1 MLNKIIKFTVMRK
14 TYYAKLA
21 VMGILITV
29 LFTFQYYTGR
39 DKEDFSGV
47 KFITEHPAEIS
58 LTEFDPNG
66 LDAGQ
71 WQNLGFTEK
80 QAATILNYKKFVGGK
95 FISKEQL
102 KKCFAI
108 SEDKFSALAPYI
120 LLPETGK
127 EAKSNHF
134 NTCEKKAISISGSF
148 NPDLYSAADWQK
160 MGFSEKQAAA
170 ILKYKHY
177 LGGSFVSKEKF
188 RECFIIS
195 DENFRKISPYLLLPE
210 KTPPGSVYD
219 GKSVN
224 SGKSKIRYYK
234 FDPNTLDLEGW
245 KAFGFS
251 EKQAQTIINYRD
263 RILKGSF
270 KSVEDLQK
278 CFVISPEKFTELK
291 PFIRLN
297 TADIATHM
305 SRQKP
310 EPRQQEETDFSKV
323 DLNSITFRQLIE
335 FGFDERAAGSMIGF
349 RKKLGGFVT
358 KEQIL
363 TTYNIDPELTKKL
376 LSTAQLNTLN
386 VQKYTLTEA
395 PEEWLKNHP
404 YFKYSA
410 DKIIFYRLSEK
421 DERKIWKL
429 LRVKPEYEARM
440 KLYLK

>member
-14 TYYAKLA
+14 TYYQRLA
-21 VMGILITV
+21 GMGLLLVV
-29 LFTFQYYTGR
+29 LFAFQEYTSK

-47 KFITEHPAEIS
+47 KFITEHPAAIS
-58 LTEFDPNG
+58 LTDFDPNE
-66 LDAGQ
+66 LDAKQ

-80 QAATILNYKKFVGGK
+80 QAATILNYKKVVGGK

-108 SEDKFSALAPYI
+108 SEDKFSIIAPYV

-127 EAKSNHF
+127 EARLNRF
-134 NTCEKKAISISGSF
+134 NNYEKKGITISGSF
-148 NPDLYSAADWQK
+148 NPDHYSAADWQK

-195 DENFRKISPYLLLPE
+195 EENFQKISPYLLLPE
-210 KTPPGSVYD
+210 KDSGHSGRY
-219 GKSVN
+219 GKN
-224 SGKSKIRYYK
+224 RNAGTSKIRYYA
-234 FDPNTLDLEGW
+234 FDPNALGLEGW
-245 KAFGFS
+245 KSFGFS
-251 EKQAQTIINYRD
+251 ERQAQTILNYRN
-263 RILKGSF
+263 RNLKGSF
-270 KSVEDLQK
+270 KSLEEIQR
-278 CFVISPEKFTELK
+278 CFVISPEKFAEMK
-291 PFIRLN
+291 PFIQLN
-297 TADIATHM
+297 TTSVAANPSNKNQEIKQ
-305 SRQKP
+305 QKK
-310 EPRQQEETDFSKV
+310 TDFSKV

-349 RKKLGGFVT
+349 RRKLGGFVT

-363 TTYNIDPELTKKL
+363 TTYNIDKELTQKL
-376 LSTAQLNTLN
+376 LSIAPLNTSN
-386 VQKYTLTEA
+386 IQKYTLLDA

-410 DKIIFYRLSEK
+410 DRIIFYRLSEK

-429 LRVKPEYEARM
+429 LKVKPEYEARM

>member
-1 MLNKIIKFTVMRK
+1 MIKFTVMRK
-14 TYYAKLA
+14 TYYQRLA
-21 VMGILITV
+21 GMGLLLVI
-29 LFTFQYYTGR
+29 LFTFQEYTSK
-39 DKEDFSGV
+39 DKEDFSEV
-47 KFITEHPAEIS
+47 KFVTEHPAAIN
-58 LTEFDPNG
+58 LTEFDPNE
-66 LDAGQ
+66 LDAKQ

-80 QAATILNYKKFVGGK
+80 QVKTILNYKKIVGGK

-108 SEDKFSALAPYI
+108 SENQFSALDPYV

-127 EAKSNHF
+127 EAQSNRF
-134 NTCEKKAISISGSF
+134 NNYEKRGITISGSF
-148 NPDLYSAADWQK
+148 NPDHYSAADWQK

-195 DENFRKISPYLLLPE
+195 EENFQKISPYLLLPE
-210 KTPPGSVYD
+210 KAPASPAHYAKNPNQ
-219 GKSVN
+219 GKT
-224 SGKSKIRYYK
+224 KIRYYA

-245 KAFGFS
+245 KSLGFS

-263 RILKGSF
+263 RNLKGSY
-270 KSVEDLQK
+270 KSLEEIQR
-278 CFVISPEKFTELK
+278 CFVISPEKFAELK

-297 TADIATHM
+297 TTSITANP
-305 SRQKP
+305 SNKNP
-310 EPRQQEETDFSKV
+310 ELNQQETDFSKV

-335 FGFDERAAGSMIGF
+335 FGFDERAAGSLIGF

-363 TTYNIDPELTKKL
+363 TTYNIDKELTQKL
-376 LSTAQLNTLN
+376 LSAAPLNTSN
-386 VQKYTLTEA
+386 VQKYTLLDA

-429 LRVKPEYEARM
+429 LKVKPEYEARM
-440 KLYLK
+440 KMYLK